1 MAHLVRSLE
10 LTPEHFSH
18 DWHVQPSCQRPN
30 RNPPER
36 CASVRADSH
45 KCESACPR
53 NLTKLPWLVR
63 HCQLTGITGLPQD
76 LHIVEGVNR
85 FDREELFS
93 SLAHDRPLLPPRKID
108 FSARAEAEVGNLK
121 KDRLEVL
128 R

>member
-1 MAHLVRSLE
+1 MLA
-10 LTPEHFSH
+10 
-18 DWHVQPSCQRPN
+18 
-30 RNPPER
+30 ER
-36 CASVRADSH
+36 
-45 KCESACPR
+45 
-53 NLTKLPWLVR
+53 
-63 HCQLTGITGLPQD
+63 CQLTGITGLPQD
-76 LHIVEGVNR
+76 LHIVEEVNR